1 MSLKQRLGLAA
12 EPVFLMD
19 GSAFIY
25 RGFFAN
31 RNMQRSDGFPTNSL
45 VVVSRV
51 LLRILREER
60 PRYFAF
66 VQDGKGP
73 NFRHEI
79 FPLYKANRD
88 ATPEDLVRQLDP
100 IHRMVQALGLRLEV
114 SQGCEADD
122 CIASLTARF
131 AAEHPVII
139 VSGDKDLKQ
148 CLGPNVYMWDPASK
162 EEKLV
167 SEADF
172 TAESGVTPAQWPD
185 VQALIGDTS
194 DNIPGVPGIGPK
206 TARQIFSICP
216 SLEDIRD
223 HFVLLPPKM
232 QAKLQAH
239 LENMFTWRELTTL
252 RRDFC
257 PGVTLD
263 DLRVRPLDAAT
274 CALLTEE
281 FELFALRREL
291 AALDRLQAAE
301 ADLPE
306 EFLDAGSIREDAQPA
321 AGKKAA
327 AEQASL
333 PLAQPARSG
342 RATSQMSLLDAMPQ
356 ESAPAL
362 DDVSALPDCGDAR
375 VALIWAHG
383 DREAPYLA
391 VEGADGS
398 SLGEWQWKGP
408 VAELARWLAPAR
420 TLVTADLKGLLTS
433 ASCWQF
439 LAGRAGD
446 CIDLGVA
453 AYLLNPEENDYG
465 WPRLS
470 ARWGAVLRHELE
482 SRGETAPGPARLGL
496 AMAQLFEQRMEK
508 DGLLEL
514 FRRLEMPLLPVLA
527 GMEQS
532 GVAIDAAA
540 FRAFLDDVQGR
551 LDQLTAHVYELAGTQ
566 FNIRSAQQLG
576 DVLFNGLGLPAPRK
590 TKGGQAST
598 SQQTLEKLAGQHPV
612 VDSILQYRKL
622 EKMRSTYLDP
632 LPRLVDP
639 QGRIHTTFNQKAT
652 ATGRLSSS
660 NPNLQNIPV
669 RGPLGKRMRSCF
681 IAGPGR
687 VLVSADYSQV
697 ELRVL
702 AHVSQDPALLEAFRN
717 GEDIHART
725 AALVYDLPPDQVSPD
740 QRRNAKT
747 INFGLIYG
755 MGAQKLAQELKIS
768 TAQARDFIARYFERL
783 QGLKEFYEGV
793 EASARKHGF
802 VTTLGG
808 RRRLLPDINSASG
821 QAAALARRQAINT
834 VIQGSAADIIKL
846 AMLAVARDERLRE
859 LDARL
864 LLQVHDELL
873 LEVPADAAEEAGA
886 LVARLMQDVCPA
898 GRELSVPLLVDW
910 GTGHDWGA
918 AH

>member
-100 IHRMVQALGLRLEV
+100 IHRMVRALGLRLEV

-122 CIASLTARF
+122 CIASLAARF

-333 PLAQPARSG
+333 PLAQPVRSG

-362 DDVSALPDCGDAR
+362 DDVAALPDCGGAR

-398 SLGEWQWKGP
+398 SLGEWQW
-408 VAELARWLAPAR
+408 
-420 TLVTADLKGLLTS
+420 
-433 ASCWQF
+433 
-439 LAGRAGD
+439 
-446 CIDLGVA
+446 
-453 AYLLNPEENDYG
+453 
-465 WPRLS
+465 
-470 ARWGAVLRHELE
+470 
-482 SRGETAPGPARLGL
+482 
-496 AMAQLFEQRMEK
+496 
-508 DGLLEL
+508 
-514 FRRLEMPLLPVLA
+514 
-527 GMEQS
+527 
-532 GVAIDAAA
+532 
-540 FRAFLDDVQGR
+540 
-551 LDQLTAHVYELAGTQ
+551 
-566 FNIRSAQQLG
+566 
-576 DVLFNGLGLPAPRK
+576 
-590 TKGGQAST
+590 
-598 SQQTLEKLAGQHPV
+598 
-612 VDSILQYRKL
+612 
-622 EKMRSTYLDP
+622 
-632 LPRLVDP
+632 
-639 QGRIHTTFNQKAT
+639 
-652 ATGRLSSS
+652 
-660 NPNLQNIPV
+660 
-669 RGPLGKRMRSCF
+669 
-681 IAGPGR
+681 
-687 VLVSADYSQV
+687 
-697 ELRVL
+697 
-702 AHVSQDPALLEAFRN
+702 
-717 GEDIHART
+717 
-725 AALVYDLPPDQVSPD
+725 
-740 QRRNAKT
+740 
-747 INFGLIYG
+747 
-755 MGAQKLAQELKIS
+755 
-768 TAQARDFIARYFERL
+768 
-783 QGLKEFYEGV
+783 
-793 EASARKHGF
+793 
-802 VTTLGG
+802 
-808 RRRLLPDINSASG
+808 
-821 QAAALARRQAINT
+821 
-834 VIQGSAADIIKL
+834 
-846 AMLAVARDERLRE
+846 
-859 LDARL
+859 
-864 LLQVHDELL
+864 
-873 LEVPADAAEEAGA
+873 
-886 LVARLMQDVCPA
+886 
-898 GRELSVPLLVDW
+898 
-910 GTGHDWGA
+910 
-918 AH
+918 

>member
-100 IHRMVQALGLRLEV
+100 IHRMVRALGLRLEV

-122 CIASLTARF
+122 CIASLAARF

-433 ASCWQF
+433 APCWQF

-453 AYLLNPEENDYG
+453 VKL
-465 WPRLS
+465 
-470 ARWGAVLRHELE
+470 V
-482 SRGETAPGPARLGL
+482 
-496 AMAQLFEQRMEK
+496 
-508 DGLLEL
+508 
-514 FRRLEMPLLPVLA
+514 
-527 GMEQS
+527 
-532 GVAIDAAA
+532 
-540 FRAFLDDVQGR
+540 
-551 LDQLTAHVYELAGTQ
+551 
-566 FNIRSAQQLG
+566 
-576 DVLFNGLGLPAPRK
+576 GLGEGADDLAPFDPE
-590 TKGGQAST
+590 GF
-598 SQQTLEKLAGQHPV
+598 
-612 VDSILQYRKL
+612 VD
-622 EKMRSTYLDP
+622 
-632 LPRLVDP
+632 
-639 QGRIHTTFNQKAT
+639 
-652 ATGRLSSS
+652 
-660 NPNLQNIPV
+660 
-669 RGPLGKRMRSCF
+669 
-681 IAGPGR
+681 
-687 VLVSADYSQV
+687 
-697 ELRVL
+697 
-702 AHVSQDPALLEAFRN
+702 ALL
-717 GEDIHART
+717 G
-725 AALVYDLPPDQVSPD
+725 
-740 QRRNAKT
+740 
-747 INFGLIYG
+747 
-755 MGAQKLAQELKIS
+755 
-768 TAQARDFIARYFERL
+768 
-783 QGLKEFYEGV
+783 
-793 EASARKHGF
+793 
-802 VTTLGG
+802 
-808 RRRLLPDINSASG
+808 
-821 QAAALARRQAINT
+821 
-834 VIQGSAADIIKL
+834 
-846 AMLAVARDERLRE
+846 
-859 LDARL
+859 
-864 LLQVHDELL
+864 
-873 LEVPADAAEEAGA
+873 
-886 LVARLMQDVCPA
+886 
-898 GRELSVPLLVDW
+898 
-910 GTGHDWGA
+910 
-918 AH
+918 